1 MPDGTIGIMRR
12 RHFSARTTLFA
23 ILFATLAVSAWATD
37 ITGTW
42 VGSISGGNGDFAL
55 TYDFK
60 QDGDKFTGTVTGPQ
74 GDPMPLIDCKLDGD
88 KISFAVKVD
97 MGGNVATFSSKG
109 TIKSDEITLTT
120 TNDAGMDFGGEMKL
134 KKKTS

>member
-1 MPDGTIGIMRR
+1 MQRR
-12 RHFSARTTLFA
+12 NFA
-23 ILFATLAVSAWATD
+23 LLTILFALLAVAAWAAD

-42 VGSISGGNGDFAL
+42 TGSAAGGNGDFSL
-55 TYDFK
+55 TYTFK
-60 QDGDKFTGTVTGPQ
+60 QDGAKFTGTVTGPQ

-109 TIKSDEITLTT
+109 TIKGDEIALTT
-120 TNDAGMDFGGEMKL
+120 TNDAGMDFGGEMML
-134 KKKTS
+134 KKQAK